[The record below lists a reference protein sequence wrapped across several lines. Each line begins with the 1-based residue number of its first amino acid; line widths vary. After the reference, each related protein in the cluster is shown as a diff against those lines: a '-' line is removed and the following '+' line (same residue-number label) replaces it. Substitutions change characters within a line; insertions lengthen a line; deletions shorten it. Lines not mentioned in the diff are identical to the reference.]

1 MMTVFAKTEI
11 AIEEIKGNTRTL
23 NARHRQVL
31 VMVDGK
37 RTQDS
42 LENFFVH
49 YDVPD
54 ILNKLASNQF
64 VETIE
69 QQIRRLNQLK
79 AANDLSYSKS
89 IGNRIILEPKV
100 LWPIQILMA
109 ENTKQHLGILG
120 KNLITKIDAIEEYDE
135 LMSFMSQWH
144 MAMRESKTGR
154 YEISE
159 LMLQV
164 SSMI

>member
-1 MMTVFAKTEI
+1 MTVFAKTEI
-11 AIEEIKGNTRTL
+11 AIEEIRGNTRRL
-23 NARHRQVL
+23 NARYRQVL

-37 RTQDS
+37 RSQDN

-49 YDVPD
+49 YDVPS
-54 ILNKLASNQF
+54 ILTKLEHNQF

-69 QQIRRLNQLK
+69 QQSQRINQLK

-89 IGNRIILEPKV
+89 FNQRIFLEPKV
-100 LWPIQILMA
+100 LWPIQHLMA

-120 KNLITKIDAIEEYDE
+120 KGLMTKIHAIEDYNE

-154 YEISE
+154 YEVKE
-159 LMLQV
+159 LMLQI
-164 SSMI
+164 SGMI

>member
-1 MMTVFAKTEI
+1 MTVFAKTEI

-31 VMVDGK
+31 VMVDGQ
-37 RTQDS
+37 RTQDN

-49 YDVPD
+49 YDVPG

-64 VETIE
+64 VEPIE
-69 QQIRRLNQLK
+69 QQRERLTIYK
-79 AANDLSYSKS
+79 AAYLQSS
-89 IGNRIILEPKV
+89 ILISQQPILLEPKV
-100 LWPIQILMA
+100 LWPIQALMA
-109 ENTKQHLGILG
+109 DSTKQHLGILG
-120 KNLITKIDAIEEYDE
+120 KNLITKIHEIEEYNE

-154 YEISE
+154 YEVSE
-159 LMLQV
+159 LMLAV